1 MIVKREKY
9 YKKWVRK
16 NDYDRFWEKKGR
28 QYRKRTS
35 FWLFGIIPI
44 YISNEII
51 SGDYQVQNGSFKGEI
66 NHDKR
71 RDEKVSGINRT
82 I

>member
-16 NDYDRFWEKKGR
+16 NDYDRFWVKKGR
-28 QYRKRTS
+28 QYMKRTS

-44 YISNEII
+44 YISNEVI
-51 SGDYQVQNGSFKGEI
+51 SGDYQV
-66 NHDKR
+66 
-71 RDEKVSGINRT
+71 
-82 I
+82 